1 MWKRSFIFL
10 LVSLAVVFS
19 LSAYPAF
26 FYGGAKV
33 EETPA
38 VEEVQEISTEV
49 SEKSTQ
55 DLISSKEGSA
65 PEVSGRSEGW
75 SDTKSV
81 IELLEENRV
90 KASIIEKVKDACF
103 LIDEGRNEMIVAYN
117 AEVERRNEAENEANR
132 VHYLFVPLASYKP
145 TTQTWGA
152 GLALGIETKGI
163 VLQIQAVKPITAGFD
178 SFNTWD
184 DMTFIMG
191 AGLRF

>member
-1 MWKRSFIFL
+1 MWKKSFICL

-26 FYGGAKV
+26 FYGGAKEAPAVV
-33 EETPA
+33 EEEAET
-38 VEEVQEISTEV
+38 STEV

-65 PEVSGRSEGW
+65 PEVSDSSENW

-152 GLALGIETKGI
+152 GLALGIETKNL
-163 VLQIQAVKPITAGFD
+163 VLQLQALKPITAGFD
-178 SFNTWD
+178 SFKDWD
-184 DMTFIMG
+184 DVTILLG

>member
-10 LVSLAVVFS
+10 LVSLAVAFS

-33 EETPA
+33 EETPV
-38 VEEVQEISTEV
+38 VEEVQETSTE
-49 SEKSTQ
+49 EQGKSTQ
-55 DLISSKEGSA
+55 DLTSSKEESA
-65 PEVSGRSEGW
+65 PEVSGNSDGW
-75 SDTKSV
+75 DDTASV
-81 IELLEENRV
+81 IELLEKNRV
-90 KASIIEKVKDACF
+90 KSSIVEKVKEACF

-117 AEVERRNEAENEANR
+117 AEVERRNEAEKEANR

-152 GLALGIETKGI
+152 GLALGIETKNL
-163 VLQIQAVKPITAGFD
+163 VLQLQALKPITAGFD
-178 SFNTWD
+178 SFKDWD
-184 DMTFIMG
+184 DVTILLG

>member
-10 LVSLAVVFS
+10 LVLLAVAFS

-26 FYGGAKV
+26 FYGGAKEAPAVV
-33 EETPA
+33 EEEAET
-38 VEEVQEISTEV
+38 STEV

-55 DLISSKEGSA
+55 DLTSSKEESA
-65 PEVSGRSEGW
+65 PEVSDSSENW

-117 AEVERRNEAENEANR
+117 AEVERRVEAEKEAKR
-132 VHYLFVPLASYKP
+132 VHYLLVPLASYKP

-152 GLALGIETKGI
+152 GLALGIETKNL
-163 VLQIQAVKPITAGFD
+163 VLQLQALKPITAGFD
-178 SFNTWD
+178 SFKDWD
-184 DMTFIMG
+184 DVTILLG

>member
-1 MWKRSFIFL
+1 MWKRSFICL

-26 FYGGAKV
+26 FYGGAKEAPAVV
-33 EETPA
+33 EEEAET
-38 VEEVQEISTEV
+38 STEV

-90 KASIIEKVKDACF
+90 KASVIEKVKDACF
-103 LIDEGRNEMIVAYN
+103 LIDEGRNEMVVAYN
-117 AEVERRNEAENEANR
+117 TEVERRNEAEKEAKR

-152 GLALGIETKGI
+152 GLALGIETKNL
-163 VLQIQAVKPITAGFD
+163 VLQLQALKPITAGFD
-178 SFNTWD
+178 SFKTWD
-184 DMTFIMG
+184 DVTFIMG
-191 AGLRF
+191 AGFRF

>member
-26 FYGGAKV
+26 FYGGAKEAPAVV
-33 EETPA
+33 EEEAET
-38 VEEVQEISTEV
+38 STEV

-90 KASIIEKVKDACF
+90 KASVIEKVKDACF
-103 LIDEGRNEMIVAYN
+103 LIDEGRNEMVVAYN
-117 AEVERRNEAENEANR
+117 TEVERRVEAEKEAKR

-145 TTQTWGA
+145 SVNEWGA
-152 GLALGIETKGI
+152 GLALGIETKNL
-163 VLQIQAVKPITAGFD
+163 VLQLQALKPITAGFD
-178 SFNTWD
+178 SFKDWD
-184 DMTFIMG
+184 DVTILLG

>member
-1 MWKRSFIFL
+1 MWKRSFICL
-10 LVSLAVVFS
+10 LVSLAAVFS

-26 FYGGAKV
+26 FYGGAKEAPAVV
-33 EETPA
+33 EEEAET
-38 VEEVQEISTEV
+38 STEV

-65 PEVSGRSEGW
+65 PEVLGRSKGW

-117 AEVERRNEAENEANR
+117 AEVERRNEAEKEANR
-132 VHYLFVPLASYKP
+132 VHYLFVPIASYKP

-152 GLALGIETKGI
+152 GLALGIETKNL
-163 VLQIQAVKPITAGFD
+163 VLQLQALKPITAGFD
-178 SFNTWD
+178 SFKDWD
-184 DMTFIMG
+184 DVTILLG

>member
-26 FYGGAKV
+26 FYGGAKAT
-33 EETPA
+33 ETPA
-38 VEEVQEISTEV
+38 VEEAQEASTEEQ
-49 SEKSTQ
+49 EKSTQ
-55 DLISSKEGSA
+55 DLTCSKEESA
-65 PEVSGRSEGW
+65 QEVSGNNEDW

-103 LIDEGRNEMIVAYN
+103 LIDEGRNEMVVAYN
-117 AEVERRNEAENEANR
+117 AEVESRIEAEKEVDR
-132 VHYLFVPLASYKP
+132 VHYVVVPLASYKP
-145 TTQTWGA
+145 SVKEWGA
-152 GLALGIETKGI
+152 GLALGVETKNL
-163 VLQIQAVKPITAGFD
+163 VLQLQALKPITAGVD
-178 SFNTWD
+178 SFRNWEDVT
-184 DMTFIMG
+184 IILG

>member
-26 FYGGAKV
+26 FYGGAKEAPAVV
-33 EETPA
+33 EEEAET
-38 VEEVQEISTEV
+38 STEV

-65 PEVSGRSEGW
+65 PVVSDSSDGW

-90 KASIIEKVKDACF
+90 KASVIEKVKDACF

-117 AEVERRNEAENEANR
+117 AEVERRNEAEKEADR

-145 TTQTWGA
+145 SANEWGA
-152 GLALGIETKGI
+152 GLALGIETKNL
-163 VLQIQAVKPITAGFD
+163 VLQLQALKPITAGFD
-178 SFNTWD
+178 SFKDWD
-184 DMTFIMG
+184 DVTILLG

>member
-10 LVSLAVVFS
+10 LVSLAVAFS

-38 VEEVQEISTEV
+38 LEEVQETSTEEQ
-49 SEKSTQ
+49 EKSIQ
-55 DLISSKEGSA
+55 DLNSSKEESA
-65 PEVSGRSEGW
+65 PEVSDSSDGW

-90 KASIIEKVKDACF
+90 KASVIEKVKDACF

-117 AEVERRNEAENEANR
+117 AEVERRNEAEKETDR

-145 TTQTWGA
+145 SANEWGA
-152 GLALGIETKGI
+152 GLALGVETKNL
-163 VLQIQAVKPITAGFD
+163 VLQLQALKPITAGFD
-178 SFNTWD
+178 SFKDWD
-184 DMTFIMG
+184 DVTILLG

>member
-1 MWKRSFIFL
+1 MWKRSFICL
-10 LVSLAVVFS
+10 LVSLAAVFS

-38 VEEVQEISTEV
+38 VEEVQETSTEV

-65 PEVSGRSEGW
+65 PEVSDRSNGW

-152 GLALGIETKGI
+152 GLALGIETKNL
-163 VLQIQAVKPITAGFD
+163 VLQLQALKPITAGFD
-178 SFNTWD
+178 SFKTWD
-184 DMTFIMG
+184 DITFIMG
-191 AGLRF
+191 AGFRF

>member
-10 LVSLAVVFS
+10 LVSLAVAFS

-26 FYGGAKV
+26 FYGGAKA

-38 VEEVQEISTEV
+38 VEEVQETSTEEQ
-49 SEKSTQ
+49 EKSMQ
-55 DLISSKEGSA
+55 DLTSSKEESA
-65 PEVSGRSEGW
+65 PEVSDSSNGW

-90 KASIIEKVKDACF
+90 KASVIEKVKDACF

-117 AEVERRNEAENEANR
+117 AEVERRNEAEKETNR

-152 GLALGIETKGI
+152 GLALGIETKNLI
-163 VLQIQAVKPITAGFD
+163 LQIQAVKPITAGFD
-178 SFNTWD
+178 SFKTWD
-184 DMTFIMG
+184 DVTFIMG
-191 AGLRF
+191 AGFRF

>member
-1 MWKRSFIFL
+1 MWKRSFICL

-26 FYGGAKV
+26 FYGGAKEAPAVV
-33 EETPA
+33 EEEAET
-38 VEEVQEISTEV
+38 STEV

-117 AEVERRNEAENEANR
+117 TEVERRVEAEKEAKR

-152 GLALGIETKGI
+152 GLALGIETKNL
-163 VLQIQAVKPITAGFD
+163 VLQLQALKPITAGFD
-178 SFNTWD
+178 SFKTWD
-184 DMTFIMG
+184 DVTFIMG
-191 AGLRF
+191 AGFRF

>member
-10 LVSLAVVFS
+10 LVSLAVAFS

-26 FYGGAKV
+26 FYGGEKV

-38 VEEVQEISTEV
+38 VEEVQETSTEEQ
-49 SEKSTQ
+49 EKSSQ
-55 DLISSKEGSA
+55 DLKSSKEESA

-81 IELLEENRV
+81 IELLKENRV
-90 KASIIEKVKDACF
+90 KASVIDKVKDACF

-145 TTQTWGA
+145 SVNEWGA
-152 GLALGIETKGI
+152 GLALGIETKNL
-163 VLQIQAVKPITAGFD
+163 VLQLQALKPITAGFD
-178 SFNTWD
+178 SFKTWD
-184 DMTFIMG
+184 DVTFIMG
-191 AGLRF
+191 AGIRF